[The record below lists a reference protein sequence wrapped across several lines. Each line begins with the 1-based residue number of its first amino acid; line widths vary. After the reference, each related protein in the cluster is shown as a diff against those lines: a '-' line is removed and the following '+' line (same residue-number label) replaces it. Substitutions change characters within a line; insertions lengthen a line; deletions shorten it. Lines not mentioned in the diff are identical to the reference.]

1 MPIELSFRKTGKEIK
16 QAVSKRIEQLQ
27 QRLDKR
33 NRDLDRFMEDPKKVR
48 SYIIRSSM
56 WPQWEAHMRRAP
68 SLYSKEDVSSEERQE
83 INQLCR
89 RVFEIEQEIHH
100 LNLVRKH
107 LDDKREF
114 DLQFDDLVAYGFDEE
129 IMIEG

>member
-48 SYIIRSSM
+48 AYIIRSSM

-89 RVFEIEQEIHH
+89 RIFEIEQEIHH